1 MTREK
6 RSDDTARELAPEPTE
21 PVGTRRTAP
30 GVVKYWLDN
39 KGHGA
44 IASEATVPWDIWF
57 AFSAVEQPGGIATL
71 PSGEQFPVIRDED
84 GRVYLPSGE
93 QLVTGYVQYPE
104 AVSMRVGE
112 RVEVIFY
119 RADHESF
126 KYVARRVR
134 RLETPDS
141 AA

>member
-6 RSDDTARELAPEPTE
+6 RPDDTARELAPEPTE

-44 IASEATVPWDIWF
+44 IASEATAPWDIWF

-71 PSGEQFPVIRDED
+71 PSGEQFPVTRDED

-134 RLETPDS
+134 RLETPDG